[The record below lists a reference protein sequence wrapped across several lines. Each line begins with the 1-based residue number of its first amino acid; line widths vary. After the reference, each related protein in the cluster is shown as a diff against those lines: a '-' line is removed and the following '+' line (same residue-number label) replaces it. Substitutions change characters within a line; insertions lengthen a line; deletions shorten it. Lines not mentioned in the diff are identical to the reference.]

1 MMIPLF
7 KITSLEINTI
17 VTIISIIYAIY
28 NGIRAKRAQQKINSY
43 ELVSYKD
50 KFHDLY
56 IKLTKVVR
64 QEDWNKGGKSNE
76 ILLNLEEKLRD
87 FNKFNKRIP
96 IDKQNSIKA
105 DITSALS
112 CLDSIFKGYDDDT
125 KQLLTVLYEI
135 DDSLN
140 SICNDFMT
148 K

>member
-1 MMIPLF
+1 M
-7 KITSLEINTI
+7 
-17 VTIISIIYAIY
+17 
-28 NGIRAKRAQQKINSY
+28 
-43 ELVSYKD
+43 
-50 KFHDLY
+50 
-56 IKLTKVVR
+56 VR

-87 FNKFNKRIP
+87 FNKFNKKIP

-105 DITSALS
+105 DITSALA
-112 CLDSIFKGYDDDT
+112 CLDSVFKGYDDT